1 MHKSGPP
8 PLPSS
13 LKKMRGTFRRD
24 RVARN
29 ELDVPE
35 GTPDMPNWLD
45 KEARAEWQ
53 RVVPILQELRV
64 LTLLDRGL
72 LANYCAAWWLCVQA
86 TRLYVREGLA
96 PKAKR
101 GSKMAR
107 PHPMVKVATEAR
119 AQALRLAA
127 EFGLTPS
134 SRSRVSTAEPG
145 AAIGDES
152 AARFLFELPDKDK
165 RGDA

>member
-1 MHKSGPP
+1 
-8 PLPSS
+8 
-13 LKKMRGTFRRD
+13 MRGTFRKD
-24 RVARN
+24 RAARN
-29 ELDVPE
+29 EMVVPE
-35 GTPDMPNWLD
+35 GAPDIPEWLD
-45 KEARAEWQ
+45 KEGRAEWA
-53 RVVPILQELRV
+53 RVVPILEALRV
-64 LTLLDRGL
+64 LTLLDRGI
-72 LANYCAAWWLCVQA
+72 LANYCAAWSLCVQA
-86 TRLYVREGLA
+86 TRIYTREGLA

-145 AAIGDES
+145 EAIGDD